1 MGLGTLYNIFMRK
14 KKERIIKDV
23 KAEYMKRMKSP
34 AYVKQV
40 KRNVQQIATFNLL
53 HDNNRLKGYEIKQ
66 IAHYFAEDIKN
77 PITKP
82 DQVIVQEKSE
92 EVLTDSLLIA

>member
-1 MGLGTLYNIFMRK
+1 MK
-14 KKERIIKDV
+14 PKKERFIKDV
-23 KAEYMKRMKSP
+23 KAEYIKRMKSP

-40 KRNVQQIATFNLL
+40 KRNVEMFENFNM
-53 HDNNRLKGYEIKQ
+53 NFCKGKMSHHEMKH

-82 DQVIVQEKSE
+82 NQVITEKPD
-92 EVLTDSLLIA
+92 VLTDSLSIK

>member
-1 MGLGTLYNIFMRK
+1 MKPK
-14 KKERIIKDV
+14 KDRVIKDV
-23 KAEYMKRMKSP
+23 KAEYIKRMKSP

-40 KRNVQQIATFNLL
+40 KRTIELIENYNLYYGK
-53 HDNNRLKGYEIKQ
+53 NRLKRCEIRS

-82 DQVIVQEKSE
+82 NQIIETKSDD
-92 EVLTDSLLIA
+92 VLTDSLLIS